1 MFISF
6 VYIYIGDNNR
16 QGFNGNRN
24 SRPDTTDFMH
34 VPSEEPPQYNDIV
47 KNKYKA
53 WSEYYKLIK
62 LLVKRWCM

>member
-1 MFISF
+1 MIVFILHEPLLFLVIMHMFIFF

-24 SRPDTTDFMH
+24 TRPDTTDFMH

-53 WSEYYKLIK
+53 
-62 LLVKRWCM
+62 